1 MVDFP
6 YIVPAIGSVAVF
18 GWLAVHEW
26 VEARRK
32 EREEFYRSESL
43 RRFSESNQP
52 DMLARFLAEEKAA
65 RHEMRVQQRESLRL
79 GGLVTMVAGIGLGV
93 MLAGIAPRYSF
104 YLFDLVPFSL
114 FGLVPFLVGGAIL
127 IYVYLLAPKLPAGE

>member
-1 MVDFP
+1 MADSF
-6 YIVPAIGSVAVF
+6 IVPGISVVAVF

-26 VEARRK
+26 TESRRK
-32 EREEFYRSESL
+32 EREEFYRSETL
-43 RRFSESNQP
+43 RRYSDSNQP

-93 MLAGIAPRYSF
+93 MLAGIEPGERYYF
-104 YLFDLVPFSL
+104 V
-114 FGLVPFLVGGAIL
+114 GLVPFLVGLAIL
-127 IYVYLLAPKLPAGE
+127 VYVYLLAPKAPASE